1 VWCRNIPKT
10 VFLLNAEPEE
20 WDLRELLAHCAA
32 GILIDTRWVVWAEG
46 QVAGGCKTPAMME
59 LAAVVL
65 DPSRPWQTKD
75 VTDLIRPA
83 LESLGF
89 DLSDP
94 VRLVNEYALIELSKL
109 FLGERE
115 LWDVVGKL
123 ERIEQEGQV
132 ESSFRDVAYFAEMV
146 RDLRESG
153 FSRVGNLRAI
163 EAGAWSACDAKVREL
178 HEQLLTLYAQGGG
191 GVPADFPA
199 PVYCCHKE
207 GLGSPGT
214 ETRCQHGPTLT
225 CAACRR
231 GSCGEVDHLF
241 ARFMTLP
248 DSLRQGGDCTY
259 QAYWC
264 PTCRGLNCVQCLD
277 LLDDFPY
284 PPVYACRRCGGPIK
298 VLALN
303 GSNKEHAVEIMEV
316 CIIGEARAGEAPAD
330 PMGTLKQW
338 IAEIFDREYADA
350 EHKTKESLYWGDT
363 EGCVATAAFCAKRAT
378 AAVVLDPDLHAYL
391 DRLDAALSDALQN
404 YRADHED
411 IDGFGAATFHGIR
424 RDVKALH
431 ARLLA
436 AVAAEA

>member
-1 VWCRNIPKT
+1 MINDRVKANPT
-10 VFLLNAEPEE
+10 ES
-20 WDLRELLAHCAA
+20 DLRELLAHCAA
-32 GILIDTRWVVWAEG
+32 GMLIETKWVVWAEV
-46 QVAGGCKTPAMME
+46 QVAGGCKTPAMLE

-65 DPSRPWQTKD
+65 DPTRPWQTKD

-94 VRLVNEYALIELSKL
+94 LRLVNEYALIELSQL
-109 FLGERE
+109 FLGKRE

-123 ERIEQEGQV
+123 ERIEQEGHV

-163 EAGAWSACDAKVREL
+163 EAGAWSACDAKVRLL

-207 GLGSPGT
+207 GLGSPET
-214 ETRCQHGPTLT
+214 ETLCQHGPALI

-231 GSCGEVDHLF
+231 GSCGEVEHLF

-264 PTCRGLNCVQCLD
+264 PTCRGLNCVPCLD
-277 LLDDFPY
+277 LLDDFPD
-284 PPVYACRRCGGPIK
+284 PPVYACRRCGGTMK

-316 CIIGEARAGEAPAD
+316 CILDEVRGGEAPAD
-330 PMGTLKQW
+330 PMGTLQHW
-338 IAEIFDREYADA
+338 IAAILEREYGDA
-350 EHKTKESLYWGDT
+350 KHKTEESWYWGDT
-363 EGCVATAAFCAKRAT
+363 GGCVA
-378 AAVVLDPDLHAYL
+378 AAVHSAKSAIAAVAIEPDLHAYL
-391 DRLDAALSDALQN
+391 DRLDAALAEALRK

-424 RDVKALH
+424 CDVKALH

-436 AVAAEA
+436 AIAPAA